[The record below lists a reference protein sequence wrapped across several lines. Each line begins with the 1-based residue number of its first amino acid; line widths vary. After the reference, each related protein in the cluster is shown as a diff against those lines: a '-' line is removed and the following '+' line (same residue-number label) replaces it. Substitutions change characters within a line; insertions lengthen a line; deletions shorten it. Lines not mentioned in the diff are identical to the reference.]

1 LDRAFCAPIGYGY
14 DSNTRLLWRRRA
26 TCAAASPD
34 QWDAV
39 ALTFAEPVADRFAR
53 WSRRLAYPD
62 LGLV

>member
-1 LDRAFCAPIGYGY
+1 MTAQDQTR
-14 DSNTRLLWRRRA
+14 SRLLPEKKDDMRRRG
-26 TCAAASPD
+26 AASPD

-39 ALTFAEPVADRFAR
+39 GLTFAEPVADRFAR